1 MAQAMAH
8 SPTSMDFLISA
19 EAEEGPAA
27 QKEFDEHVWTYR
39 TFVKYVL
46 VFVAHVA
53 IVLGLLAYFFG

>member
-1 MAQAMAH
+1 MAD

-27 QKEFDEHVWTYR
+27 ERDLDEHVWTYR

-46 VFVAHVA
+46 VFAAHVA
-53 IVLGLLAYFFG
+53 VVLALLAYFFG

>member
-8 SPTSMDFLISA
+8 NPTSIDFLISA

-27 QKEFDEHVWTYR
+27 EKDFDEHVWTYQ

-46 VFVAHVA
+46 VFAAHVV
-53 IVLGLLAYFFG
+53 IVLALLAYFFG